1 MRGVLNYIGSVD
13 VSLESCYLHHE
24 LLNLMLV
31 LMSTQLCS
39 GPSPEPKDVHP
50 FIDAAMLQDSS
61 IVSSVVQKLLLN
73 FVKRPRI
80 PLNSSHP
87 AFSDDGGPGV
97 LQRVGSV
104 AANFVLLPYYTFN
117 YLVSSNAEGASSQLA
132 DNSLLVLLILI
143 HYRKCITMSESFPS
157 SNVYTS
163 DLNTNVKDAPAFHD
177 NPYYKALSN
186 AKDSQ
191 YDRADVEGNAQNGL
205 VVRLSFASLFDA
217 LGT

>member
-1 MRGVLNYIGSVD
+1 
-13 VSLESCYLHHE
+13 
-24 LLNLMLV
+24 
-31 LMSTQLCS
+31 MSTQLCS

-104 AANFVLLPYYTFN
+104 AGNVDTL
-117 YLVSSNAEGASSQLA
+117 S
-132 DNSLLVLLILI
+132 
-143 HYRKCITMSESFPS
+143 HHFPS
-157 SNVYTS
+157 NNWSMPIFFIPNLTQVWQS
-163 DLNTNVKDAPAFHD
+163 
-177 NPYYKALSN
+177 
-186 AKDSQ
+186 
-191 YDRADVEGNAQNGL
+191 
-205 VVRLSFASLFDA
+205 
-217 LGT
+217 